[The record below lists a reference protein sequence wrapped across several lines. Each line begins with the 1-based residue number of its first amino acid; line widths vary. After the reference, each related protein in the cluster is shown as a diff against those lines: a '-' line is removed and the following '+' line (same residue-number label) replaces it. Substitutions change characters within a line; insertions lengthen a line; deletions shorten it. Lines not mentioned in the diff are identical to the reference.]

1 VKRKKGVEYLAIVV
15 FAAEPRRQM
24 PPGETALDRL
34 KAFKTK
40 LAKLEMFRAA
50 SGGSANAFQ
59 PVSVN
64 IYKFVQ
70 LKKCFNLRPDAAE
83 QRVKIFFSKIT
94 ETQMHNGGGIWII
107 IRSEKSASLLTITN
121 SRWRANSQTSES
133 VGLEPK
139 SETKKTGSFGE
150 NSIRCGRFSSKKK
163 PFMQSARR
171 RNDCP

>member
-94 ETQMHNGGGIWII
+94 ETQMHNP
-107 IRSEKSASLLTITN
+107 RRRHLDN
-121 SRWRANSQTSES
+121 Y
-133 VGLEPK
+133 
-139 SETKKTGSFGE
+139 
-150 NSIRCGRFSSKKK
+150 SIRKIRVFADDYQLALASEFPDFGIRRTGTQIRDEKKGEL
-163 PFMQSARR
+163 R
-171 RNDCP
+171 